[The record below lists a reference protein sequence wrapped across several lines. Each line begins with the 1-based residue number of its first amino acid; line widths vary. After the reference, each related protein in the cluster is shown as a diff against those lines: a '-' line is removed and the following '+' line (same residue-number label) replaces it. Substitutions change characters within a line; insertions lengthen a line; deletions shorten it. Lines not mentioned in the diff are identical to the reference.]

1 MKKIKKLLAA
11 FLTFSILMT
20 LIASLS
26 GCKKDPSEEQDTSSE
41 ETSTEAEPLPYPL
54 SINQTMIKASP
65 EKVVCLS
72 PAVAE
77 IIYELGYGDTIIG
90 RSSYCDYP
98 EKVLSAKDVGTAA
111 NPDINA
117 ITDLMPN
124 LVITSTPIA
133 SKDIFTMEQAG
144 ITTVLIPAPTTLEG
158 FSSIYTAMGLIY
170 EGLFTGTAKGEEA
183 YSGISKLL
191 GNTEALNIG
200 KFVYIT
206 ENVEIAGGNT
216 FESAVLSCFG
226 TNIAK
231 EGTGYTYDKS
241 QLLENQPDVILL
253 NSKYTRDTLLNDN
266 VLSQLEAVQN
276 YSIIY
281 IDNIFFERPSAR
293 IKELIT
299 TLLNDYKSLSADV
312 TLS

>member
-1 MKKIKKLLAA
+1 MINVFA
-11 FLTFSILMT
+11 
-20 LIASLS
+20 
-26 GCKKDPSEEQDTSSE
+26 GCKKEPDDMDRNSQTE
-41 ETSTEAEPLPYPL
+41 ETSVEAEPMPYPL
-54 SINQTMIKASP
+54 SVNKTEIKASP

-72 PAVAE
+72 PALAE

-98 EKVLSAKDVGTAA
+98 ENILGAKDVGTAA

-117 ITDLMPN
+117 ISDLMPN

-144 ITTVLIPAPTTLEG
+144 IATVIIPSPTTLEG
-158 FSSIYTAMGLIY
+158 FSSIYTALGLIY
-170 EGLFTGTAKGEEA
+170 EGLFTGREKGEET

-191 GNTEALNIG
+191 GNTEALSIG
-200 KFVYIT
+200 KFVYVT

-231 EGTGYTYDKS
+231 EGTEYTYDKS
-241 QLLENQPDVILL
+241 LLLENQPDIILL
-253 NSKYTRDTLLNDN
+253 NSKYTRETLLNDEI
-266 VLSQLEAVQN
+266 LSQLEAVQN
-276 YSIIY
+276 NNIIY
-281 IDNIFFERPSAR
+281 IDNIFFERPSAG
-293 IKELIT
+293 IKELIN
-299 TLLNDYKSLSADV
+299 TLLADYKALSADV
-312 TLS
+312 TLN

>member
-1 MKKIKKLLAA
+1 MNITKKLLASL
-11 FLTFSILMT
+11 LTCSILIT
-20 LIASLS
+20 AAASLS
-26 GCKKDPSEEQDTSSE
+26 GCKKEPEEEQNTSAE
-41 ETSTEAEPLPYPL
+41 ETTTEAEPLPYPL
-54 SINQTMIKASP
+54 SINQTQIKASP

-98 EKVLSAKDVGTAA
+98 ENILGAKDVGTAA
-111 NPDINA
+111 NPDISA

-124 LVITSTPIA
+124 LLITSTPIA

-144 ITTVLIPAPTTLEG
+144 IATVLIPAPTTLEG

-200 KFVYIT
+200 KFVYVT

-216 FESAVLSCFG
+216 FESAILSCFG
-226 TNIAK
+226 TNAAK
-231 EGTGYTYDKS
+231 DGIGYTYDKS
-241 QLLENQPDVILL
+241 QLLENQPDIILL
-253 NSKYTRDTLLNDN
+253 NSKYTRDTLLNDD
-266 VLSQLEAVQN
+266 VLSQLDAVLN
-276 YSIIY
+276 HRIIY
-281 IDNIFFERPSAR
+281 IDNIFFERPSSR
-293 IKELIT
+293 IKELIN
-299 TLLNDYKSLSADV
+299 TLLKDYKALEADV

>member
-1 MKKIKKLLAA
+1 MSKTKKLLAA
-11 FLTFSILMT
+11 LLACSILIA
-20 LIASLS
+20 LAASLS
-26 GCKKDPSEEQDTSSE
+26 ACKKEPEEEKNTSSE
-41 ETSTEAEPLPYPL
+41 ETSTEAEPMPYPL
-54 SINQTMIKASP
+54 SINQTEIKASP

-77 IIYELGYGDTIIG
+77 IIYEMGYGDTIIG

-98 EKVLSAKDVGTAA
+98 ENVLGAKDVGTPA

-144 ITTVLIPAPTTLEG
+144 IATVMIPAPTSLEG

-170 EGLFTGTAKGEEA
+170 EGLFTGTSKGEEA

-191 GNTEALNIG
+191 GNTEALNMG

-231 EGTGYTYDKS
+231 EGSGYTYDKS
-241 QLLENQPDVILL
+241 LLLENQPDIILL
-253 NSKYTRDTLLNDN
+253 NSKYSRDTLLNDEI
-266 VLSQLEAVQN
+266 LSQLEAVQDN
-276 YSIIY
+276 KIIY
-281 IDNIFFERPSAR
+281 IDNVFFERPSAR
-293 IKELIT
+293 IKELIN
-299 TLLNDYKSLSADV
+299 TLLSDYKSLGADV
-312 TLS
+312 TLN